1 MRLFL
6 YILSGREVF
15 KVSGFAVEQVYAAAL
30 VFLAV
35 CGAVTTIGKAVEM
48 VRNWCK
54 PGASIKHKVDRHE
67 KQLGDLKDGQKV
79 CCKALI
85 ALLGHELHNG
95 NADEMQEAS
104 KELNDYLVNR

>member
-1 MRLFL
+1 MD
-6 YILSGREVF
+6 
-15 KVSGFAVEQVYAAAL
+15 GFTAGQVYAAAL

-35 CGAVTTIGKAVEM
+35 CGAVTTIGKAVE
-48 VRNWCK
+48 VIRGWLR
-54 PGASIKHKVDRHE
+54 PGASVKSKVDRHE

>member
-1 MRLFL
+1 MDK
-6 YILSGREVF
+6 LS
-15 KVSGFAVEQVYAAAL
+15 AEQIYTAAL

-35 CGAVTTIGKAVEM
+35 CGAVTTIGKAIEVI
-48 VRNWCK
+48 RNWCR
-54 PGASIKHKVDRHE
+54 PGASIKHKVDKHE
-67 KQLGDLKDGQKV
+67 KQLGELKDGQKV
-79 CCKALI
+79 TCKALI